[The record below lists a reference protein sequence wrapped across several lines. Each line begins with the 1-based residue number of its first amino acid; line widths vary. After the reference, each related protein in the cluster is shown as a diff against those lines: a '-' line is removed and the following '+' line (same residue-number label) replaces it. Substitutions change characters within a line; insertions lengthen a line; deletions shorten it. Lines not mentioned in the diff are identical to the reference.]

1 MFFAISFSPITMA
14 ALSLMIG
21 VIITSLFSVAAYAYG
36 LHTKTLI
43 GARQSAFLWG
53 FILWGSA
60 ALITYLPLALFLF
73 IQGLSGFVELYQKV
87 RPIAFLAFLAISF
100 VAEAIRYGSILKGAK
115 EQTSTQLLTLKA
127 GLGWT
132 TGEILGRFLLPPLIT
147 GGTDSPLQFT
157 SYYFILLAV
166 VIAHMSFT
174 LAAYHAP
181 YSSKFLIS
189 GMFLRFFFELTYIG
203 SIATKGY
210 DEAVFPI
217 FSQALLI
224 LSLTL
229 VIHLAKRESPYPLD
243 HKEKNNPSTPN

>member
-1 MFFAISFSPITMA
+1 M
-14 ALSLMIG
+14 
-21 VIITSLFSVAAYAYG
+21 
-36 LHTKTLI
+36 
-43 GARQSAFLWG
+43 
-53 FILWGSA
+53 
-60 ALITYLPLALFLF
+60 FLF

-147 GGTDSPLQFT
+147 GGNDSPLQFT

-243 HKEKNNPSTPN
+243 HKEKNNPSASN